1 VTKGRWNL
9 YQVETGRRDGRVSR
23 AKDAVKH
30 LPDSFDGIRKLANR
44 SSKGLDLKDLADALY
59 KFFFPLQ
66 VFGSQDFL
74 IVLKGFIF
82 LFQEWIGLRER

>member
-44 SSKGLDLKDLADALY
+44 SSKGLDFKDLADDLY
-59 KFFFPLQ
+59 KFFFPYK
-66 VFGSQDFL
+66 FL
-74 IVLKGFIF
+74 DHKIF
-82 LFQEWIGLRER
+82 RLS